1 MKNKNK
7 IKISSNRSFGIVFF
21 LVFFLIGIWPVL
33 SNESIRLWFIILSF
47 VFLVLGLINSNFLT
61 PLNKIWYQF
70 GILLGNIISPIVMLI
85 IFFLVIT
92 PIGIVLRIFK
102 KDILQLKTSKKQKTY
117 WINRNQKIGSMRKQ
131 Y

>member
-7 IKISSNRSFGIVFF
+7 IKISSNRSLGIVFF